1 MENILQAI
9 AAKKL
14 IEVADREELYP
25 IKLLEKSTY
34 FTTQPVSLRRY
45 LTRSDKSGVIAEFKR
60 KSPSHGAIN
69 PYADVAKISVGYMQA
84 GASALSILAERSYFG
99 GSLEHVTKARLLN
112 YCPILQ
118 KDFMLK
124 PYQVIEA
131 KASGADAI
139 LLIAALLTLAET
151 KALSELAHSLG
162 LEVLVEVHSKE
173 ELPYVEFADII
184 GVNNRDLKSMVVSV
198 ENSLNLLPMLPKEM
212 VKISESGIHSP
223 EVAAM
228 LKREGFNGLLVGERF
243 MREADPVQACREFIN
258 KLNLLQPESTVGNYE
273 GEGLRA

>member
-1 MENILQAI
+1 MKNILETI

-14 IEVADREELYP
+14 VEVAEREELYP
-25 IKLLEKSTY
+25 IKLLERSIY
-34 FTTQPVSLRRY
+34 FSSQPVSLKRY
-45 LTRSDKSGVIAEFKR
+45 LTRPDKSGVIAEFKR
-60 KSPSHGAIN
+60 KSPSRGAIN

-84 GASALSILAERSYFG
+84 GASALSILAERSFFG

-124 PYQVIEA
+124 PYQIYEA

-139 LLIAALLTLAET
+139 LLIAALLSIAET
-151 KALSELAHSLG
+151 KTMAQLAHSLG
-162 LEVLVEVHSKE
+162 LEVLVEIHSKE
-173 ELPYVEFADII
+173 ELSYVEFADVV
-184 GVNNRDLKSMVVSV
+184 GVNNRNLKDMVVSV
-198 ENSLNLLPMLPKEM
+198 ENSLNTLPYLPTEL

-223 EVAAM
+223 GVAAM
-228 LKREGFNGLLVGERF
+228 LKREGYNGFLIGERF

-258 KLNLLQPESTVGNYE
+258 RLQYLQTLSTFDGYE
-273 GEGLRA
+273 GESLRA